1 MVPFFGGTGT
11 GVLNGFEPSPIR
23 DTSLVL
29 AGSDSDF
36 NARHISE
43 RVPTTGGENPPNKQ
57 SHGGGS
63 LVLREYPQG
72 VYRVYPLSWVFSPQ
86 GVFSGMSL
94 NKSIW
99 TNYDYSL
106 PSGNLT

>member
-1 MVPFFGGTGT
+1 MLQGASYGTIFGGNGHR
-11 GVLNGFEPSPIR
+11 GFEWFW

-57 SHGGGS
+57 SHESWGGS

-72 VYRVYPLSWVFSPQ
+72 VYRVYPLSWGENPGGFQRHFPKQ
-86 GVFSGMSL
+86 IHL
-94 NKSIW
+94 
-99 TNYDYSL
+99 DRL
-106 PSGNLT
+106 